1 MGGILAPMVVVFMSL
16 ALWGVYK
23 NDTRLIT
30 PPTYTLQ
37 MNSDATT
44 FLAYRNAVTSY
55 MHSNP
60 GFRGTVPAASISGQ
74 FPAVFFATT
83 GGAASNYVS
92 STGGSGYVIS
102 CWAKLSTGTVY
113 QAVTQ
118 AGGDA
123 SIGTS
128 NGSTWVSAAP
138 GVVTTP
144 VALTTPVPA
153 GDIVSV
159 IQIGS

>member
-1 MGGILAPMVVVFMSL
+1 MGGMIAPWVVVFMSL

-23 NDTRLIT
+23 NDARLIT
-30 PPTYTLQ
+30 PPTYALQ

-55 MHSNP
+55 MQVNP
-60 GFRGTVPAASISGQ
+60 SFTGTVPATSLSGQ
-74 FPAVFFATT
+74 FSAAFLVTAGNYISAT
-83 GGAASNYVS
+83 GS
-92 STGGSGYVIS
+92 SGRVITS
-102 CWAKLSTGTVY
+102 WAKVSNGTVQ

-118 AGGDA
+118 AGVDA

-128 NGSTWVSAAP
+128 SGSTWVTAAP
-138 GVVTTP
+138 GMVTSP